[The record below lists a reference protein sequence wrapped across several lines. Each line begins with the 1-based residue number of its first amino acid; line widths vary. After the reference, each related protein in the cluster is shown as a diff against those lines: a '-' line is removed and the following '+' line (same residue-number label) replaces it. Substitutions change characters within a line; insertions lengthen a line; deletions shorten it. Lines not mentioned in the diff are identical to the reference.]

1 MREVATCHQNQWV
14 ADQFRA
20 TVDRMIVFEAIKLS
34 HPDYFGPIKTRRE
47 LERDLL
53 EMSIPAGN
61 A

>member
-1 MREVATCHQNQWV
+1 MREVITCGQNQWP
-14 ADQFRA
+14 ADQFKA
-20 TVDRMIVFEAIKLS
+20 TVDRMIWFEAIKLG

-53 EMSIPAGN
+53 EMSIPAGT